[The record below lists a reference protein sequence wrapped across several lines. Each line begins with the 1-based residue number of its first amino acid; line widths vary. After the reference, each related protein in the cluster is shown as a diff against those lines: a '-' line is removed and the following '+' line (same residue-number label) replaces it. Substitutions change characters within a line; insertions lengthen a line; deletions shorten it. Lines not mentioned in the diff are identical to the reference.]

1 MKEKEIENN
10 ILEYLSYLPDCK
22 YWKNQSAGIYDSA
35 RGTYRKSFN
44 KYHIN
49 GVADILGIMKNKF
62 ICIEVKTAKG
72 RLSPAQK
79 TFLKE
84 VSDLGAIAFVAR
96 SVDDVKD
103 KLEKECLL

>member
-10 ILEYLSYLPDCK
+10 ILEYLSYLPNCK
-22 YWKNQSAGIYDSA
+22 YWKNQSAGVYDSA
-35 RGTYRKSFN
+35 RGAYRKSFN
-44 KYHIN
+44 KFHIN
-49 GVADILGIMKNKF
+49 GVADILGIMKGKF
-62 ICIEVKTAKG
+62 ICIEVKGPKG
-72 RLSPAQK
+72 RLSPSQK

-96 SVDDVKD
+96 SVDEVKD